1 MRVFAK
7 AFAIVFV
14 VVFLVGFLGMRR
26 LGELGKV
33 DSLGLWYTIYS
44 AAVGAII
51 AAFLFAG
58 TFAMLFHQWR
68 PWRK

>member
-1 MRVFAK
+1 MRAFGK

-14 VVFLVGFLGMRR
+14 AAFPLAVLGMLR

-51 AAFLFAG
+51 AALFFAG
-58 TFAMLFHQWR
+58 AFVIFYHQWR
-68 PWRK
+68 PRRK